1 MSTSLVQTVLEIE
14 READAILAKAAQDA
28 EKIISDAKAE
38 LETASRSSLDAA
50 QKEIATL
57 EERTAADKA
66 KKIKELQDAGE
77 QALSAVKNIADDTF
91 DKGVT
96 YIMNALKG

>member
-28 EKIISDAKAE
+28 EQIISGAKAE
-38 LETASRSSLDAA
+38 LETASRSSQDAA

-77 QALSAVKNIADDTF
+77 QALSAVKNIADDKF
-91 DKGVT
+91 DKGVE

>member
-28 EKIISDAKAE
+28 EKIIADAKAE
-38 LETASRSSLDAA
+38 LETATRSSQDAA
-50 QKEIATL
+50 HKEIASL
-57 EERTAADKA
+57 EERTATEKA
-66 KKIKELQDAGE
+66 KKVKELQDAGE
-77 QALSAVKNIADDTF
+77 QALSAVKNIADDKF
-91 DKGVT
+91 DKGVA

>member
-28 EKIISDAKAE
+28 EKIIADAKAAVDS
-38 LETASRSSLDAA
+38 ASRASQDAV
-50 QKEIATL
+50 QKEITTL
-57 EERTAADKA
+57 EERSSAEKA

-77 QALSAVKNIADDTF
+77 QALSAVKNIPDDRF
-91 DKGVT
+91 DKGVA